1 MFNDINDKD
10 LAIGITIL
18 FGALL
23 GSGFATYMICVFTE
37 YLARILGLL

>member
-1 MFNDINDKD
+1 MFNNKD

-18 FGALL
+18 FGATL
-23 GSGFATYMICVFTE
+23 GSGFATYVLCLFTE

>member
-1 MFNDINDKD
+1 MFKDKD
-10 LAIGITIL
+10 LAIGITVL

-23 GSGFATYMICVFTE
+23 GSGFATYAVCSFTE

>member
-1 MFNDINDKD
+1 MFNDKD
-10 LAIGITIL
+10 LAIGITVL

-23 GSGFATYMICVFTE
+23 GSGFATYWLCIFTE

>member
-1 MFNDINDKD
+1 MFNSMKDKD
-10 LAIGITIL
+10 LAIGITVL

-23 GSGFATYMICVFTE
+23 GSGFATYWICVFTE

>member
-1 MFNDINDKD
+1 MFNNMKDKD

-18 FGALL
+18 FGATL
-23 GSGFATYMICVFTE
+23 GSGFATYGICVFTE

>member
-1 MFNDINDKD
+1 MFNNMNDKD
-10 LAIGITIL
+10 LTIGITIL

-23 GSGFATYMICVFTE
+23 GSGFATYWLCIFTE

>member
-1 MFNDINDKD
+1 MFNNMNYKD
-10 LAIGITIL
+10 LAIGITVL

-23 GSGFATYMICVFTE
+23 GSGFATYWLCMFTE

>member
-1 MFNDINDKD
+1 MFNNKD
-10 LAIGITIL
+10 LSIGIVIL

-23 GSGFATYMICVFTE
+23 GSGFATYAVCLFTE

>member
-1 MFNDINDKD
+1 MFNNKD
-10 LAIGITIL
+10 LAIGIVIL

-23 GSGFATYMICVFTE
+23 GSGFATYVVCLFTE

>member
-1 MFNDINDKD
+1 MFNDINGKD

-18 FGALL
+18 FGATL
-23 GSGFATYMICVFTE
+23 GSGFATYAVCLFTE